1 MSTVERAGIFIAY
14 HYPEKRWLDRVQAS
28 LKPIAECDRAVI
40 WDDRKVM
47 SGTAWKTELADAL
60 AGAKLAI
67 LVVSDSFLQSGF
79 ISRAKLPAMLDRE
92 RENGLR
98 ICWVLAGYCLFS
110 VAGLRTDEAGNGIN
124 SALDGLNGAGRDA
137 ALAEFARKV
146 ALLLGVPLE
155 APAPSAALPSF
166 LAPSA
171 PVAPVTPAAPA
182 EPIAAKTPA
191 APVESKV
198 ELTPIA
204 PPETSEVKPGQ
215 KKRKRATPAKAA
227 TSEELP
233 LELVPVTTPDA
244 PPELRLPPPPP
255 QPQLQF
261 PGPKPQ
267 THLVIP
273 PVETPPAAPAAPAA
287 PAPAPAP
294 FKPLAPT
301 PAPTPAK
308 APPVLRSESP
318 ILPALDGVIDARG
331 ETIVL
336 LRKVARWLKLGAL
349 GLVVISIPVGL
360 FAGLTHFLFVFGF
373 AVFVAALA
381 LFLHAHIDV
390 LGQHLVGLRYA
401 RSGLADELLPSRQRE
416 PLLRK
421 AAEVLG

>member
-1 MSTVERAGIFIAY
+1 MSTVERAGVFIAY

-92 RENGLR
+92 RENGLK

-155 APAPSAALPSF
+155 AAAPAP
-166 LAPSA
+166 APVPLVT
-171 PVAPVTPAAPA
+171 PVAPA
-182 EPIAAKTPA
+182 ESIAAKTPA

-204 PPETSEVKPGQ
+204 SPETAEVKPG
-215 KKRKRATPAKAA
+215 KKQRKRVAPAKASTA
-227 TSEELP
+227 EELP
-233 LELVPVTTPDA
+233 LELVPVTTPEA
-244 PPELRLPPPPP
+244 PPELRLPPPPPP

-267 THLVIP
+267 THLILP
-273 PVETPPAAPAAPAA
+273 PVAPAPAATAIAAA
-287 PAPAPAP
+287 PAPEPAP
-294 FKPLAPT
+294 FKPLAPI
-301 PAPTPAK
+301 PATAPAQ

-318 ILPALDGVIDARG
+318 ILPALDGVIEARG

-349 GLVVISIPVGL
+349 GLVVISIPVSL

-381 LFLHAHIDV
+381 LFLHTHIDV